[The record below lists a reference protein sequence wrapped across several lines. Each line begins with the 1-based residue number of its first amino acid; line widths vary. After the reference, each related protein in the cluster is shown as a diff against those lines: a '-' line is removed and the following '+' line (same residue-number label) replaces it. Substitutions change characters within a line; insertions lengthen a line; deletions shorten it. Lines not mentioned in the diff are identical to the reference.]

1 MAALHS
7 AGPKEH
13 VFLKA
18 MINGII
24 CVQRVKILFLKNKLE
39 KVSTR
44 PWWLV
49 QTRTIFCTQVFFSLG
64 SILVAQSPG
73 KHLIFILLKKK
84 VKGLLSTETLCYLL
98 LKAAD
103 AARSLKIKVYEKI
116 VSIFQSLENHPAFC
130 FLKLKII
137 PV

>member
-1 MAALHS
+1 MVAGADTHYLLHT
-7 AGPKEH
+7 G
-13 VFLKA
+13 
-18 MINGII
+18 
-24 CVQRVKILFLKNKLE
+24 
-39 KVSTR
+39 
-44 PWWLV
+44 
-49 QTRTIFCTQVFFSLG
+49 VFFIGEYISCTI
-64 SILVAQSPG
+64 SRQAFDFYI
-73 KHLIFILLKKK
+73 IKKK